1 MFHFAHTFRVLLL
14 LLLLGP
20 LFVHCAMG
28 SPFMDDD
35 DEAEADSDCLHTPP
49 YSLLFFFFFSFCC
62 CFTDRRRSSS
72 QPISS
77 PTDPTTDRF

>member
-1 MFHFAHTFRVLLL
+1 MFHFAHTFRVL

-35 DEAEADSDCLHTPP
+35 DEAEADSDCLHAPLLPP
-49 YSLLFFFFFSFCC
+49 LLLLLLLLLLLFH
-62 CFTDRRRSSS
+62 RQKKKQ
-72 QPISS
+72 QP
-77 PTDPTTDRF
+77 TYK